1 MSEKMNPLDF
11 LADQY
16 VICICEGTAEEVIME
31 TLLDNDCLMFNRRN
45 LVDRDVT
52 RIRTADKIQSRFLNR
67 EFSKPVSII
76 RILDSRSERFR
87 LGKLYQQR
95 FSIYPIYTRPEIEM
109 LMVLAENQYQAF
121 RKSKKKPSDFMA
133 GYLPH
138 SHIKARSFLQTYYS
152 DVDKLL
158 HAIHLYSLDAG
169 HKGEYSLYHLLK
181 DEYRN
186 I

>member
-1 MSEKMNPLDF
+1 
-11 LADQY
+11 
-16 VICICEGTAEEVIME
+16 ME
-31 TLLDNDCLMFNRRN
+31 TLLDNHCLIFDRSN
-45 LVDRDVT
+45 LVDRDIT
-52 RIRTADKIQSRFLNR
+52 RIRTAEKIQNRFLNR

-109 LMVLAENQYQAF
+109 LMALAENQYQAF

-181 DEYRN
+181 DKYRD